1 MRQLESHHKRD
12 KGSKK
17 KCNRQDPL
25 QDFHECVSTCTP
37 VAVLETIVYSDVFDL
52 KAHKHRCIS
61 KANIGTYFRGSS
73 ISRFSRVFKK
83 REIKGP
89 RIKILANAFNTHIE
103 NPNHKKIIFR
113 N

>member
-17 KCNRQDPL
+17 T
-25 QDFHECVSTCTP
+25 VSQTRP
-37 VAVLETIVYSDVFDL
+37 AISWVFNF
-52 KAHKHRCIS
+52 AFFAI
-61 KANIGTYFRGSS
+61 
-73 ISRFSRVFKK
+73 VFKK
-83 REIKGP
+83 REIKSP

-103 NPNHKKIIFR
+103 NRNHKKIIFR